1 MNIYRG
7 ERQFSLDMIGEWC
20 EYDYAQAGSYSGEGL
35 IIRDLVVAL
44 LIIRVNVASL
54 VDVIVTWCRSIHSTV
69 AMSVGP
75 SVG

>member
-44 LIIRVNVASL
+44 LIMWL
-54 VDVIVTWCRSIHSTV
+54 HWL
-69 AMSVGP
+69 M
-75 SVG
+75 

>member
-20 EYDYAQAGSYSGEGL
+20 EYDYAQAGSYSRVGL

-44 LIIRVNVASL
+44 LIMWL
-54 VDVIVTWCRSIHSTV
+54 HWL
-69 AMSVGP
+69 M
-75 SVG
+75 